1 MRARLLSQRDRVGN
15 FFDPRSFACG
25 NGMDRLDAMKVF
37 VVAVDEGSLAAAGR
51 KLGRSPAAVS
61 RAIAFLEE
69 RAGGKLLYRTTR
81 SIKLSEEGERYVALC
96 RRVLAELEEADIVIS
111 GERSVPRG
119 TLSLTA
125 GLFNGETLLL
135 PVVEAFLDAY
145 PTISV
150 RLMLVDRPVNLID
163 EAIDVALRIGNL
175 ADSSMVATRIGE
187 VERVVVAA
195 PSYLRN
201 HPRIEEPSDLA
212 KHQIIAMAH
221 IPSSWTFPPASGSSA
236 PRTVQFAPRLVL
248 NSVRAVV
255 ASALGGRG
263 VARVLSYQVAEH
275 VRRGELEIVLAD
287 EDPPLPVHLLSPH
300 GRLSVP
306 RVRAFVDFAAP
317 RLKSRFARLA
327 KDVTYRRSSTR
338 S

>member
-1 MRARLLSQRDRVGN
+1 MGARLLSQRDRVSN
-15 FFDPRSFACG
+15 FFAQGSFACG

-69 RAGGKLLYRTTR
+69 RAGSKLLYRTTR
-81 SIKLSEEGERYVALC
+81 SIKLSEEGERYVASC

-125 GLFNGETLLL
+125 GLFNGEMLLL
-135 PVVEAFLDAY
+135 PIVEAFLDAY

-163 EAIDVALRIGNL
+163 EGIDVALRMGNL
-175 ADSSMVATRIGE
+175 ADSSMVATRVGE

-212 KHQIIAMAH
+212 KHQIITMAH

-236 PRTVQFAPRLVL
+236 PRAVQFAPRLVL

-255 ASALGGRG
+255 ASALRGCG

-275 VRRGELEIVLAD
+275 VQRGELEIVLAD
-287 EDPPLPVHLLSPH
+287 EDPPRPMHLLSPH

-317 RLKSRFARLA
+317 RLKSHFARLA